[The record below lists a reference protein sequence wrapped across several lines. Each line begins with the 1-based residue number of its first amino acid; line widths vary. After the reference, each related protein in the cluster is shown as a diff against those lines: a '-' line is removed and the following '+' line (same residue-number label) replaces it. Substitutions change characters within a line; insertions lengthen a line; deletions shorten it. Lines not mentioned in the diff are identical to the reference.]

1 MQIFKD
7 RIDCPFN
14 DIGCKFSHDDQVE
27 DESID
32 DVNPKY
38 DYYCT
43 FCYSKFETQNDLIV
57 HMRDVHTHRPI
68 STYPATEWLHHLLA
82 QDKKDPPMVSH
93 ISIVAGLVFMSLSS
107 FATLWLF
114 HKGDTLINIYL
125 LTYLIEMHKIRKK
138 MFRLETLSDESSCH
152 LR

>member
-1 MQIFKD
+1 MVSFRGCGKQPSCDICGKEFYLKWRLEQHLSVLDKSVKICKYFND

-68 STYPATEWLHHLLA
+68 STYPATE
-82 QDKKDPPMVSH
+82 
-93 ISIVAGLVFMSLSS
+93 
-107 FATLWLF
+107 
-114 HKGDTLINIYL
+114 
-125 LTYLIEMHKIRKK
+125 
-138 MFRLETLSDESSCH
+138 
-152 LR
+152 